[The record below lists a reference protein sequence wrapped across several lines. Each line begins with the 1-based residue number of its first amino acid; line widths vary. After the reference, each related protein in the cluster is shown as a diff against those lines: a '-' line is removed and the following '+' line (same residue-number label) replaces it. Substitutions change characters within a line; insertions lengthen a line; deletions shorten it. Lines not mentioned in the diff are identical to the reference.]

1 MRTPGIVP
9 TVLESP
15 CPRCGG
21 PSGDALC
28 PRCVAYLLRF
38 EPWIVRPG
46 LPGPSLD
53 REVRRGAATLPI
65 ARDAPVRFAA
75 PRDRPE
81 DEAFRLQF
89 LNHVGLPD
97 GGNAVLTRGD
107 RAVLQGILRSW
118 GRAAPKRKEA
128 RAALEKLY
136 GEAASMAGMPPAAA
150 ATFRALAG
158 EPTIPPEEPLETAPL
173 PPTPPEP
180 VREAAPAALPSTPF
194 PDLPIPPP
202 PPPEP
207 LEEERRVLE
216 ALRTELAAKKEEFA
230 KWISEQHEEMDRRV
244 GTVRTEA
251 EELRH
256 RESAIAEKEKAV
268 DEMERRLQERAE
280 EVRRAADVARL
291 ADEKRALFFLLFSME
306 GIGRDAARAIA
317 DAFGTEDALRSAT
330 VEQIA
335 AVPAVLPEQA
345 AVVRDAFTG
354 GAPARRDL
362 REKAAEML
370 EEGEFGPAFEVYEE
384 IIRQDP
390 EDVDAWMNRGEVL
403 ALLGRP
409 DDAVASYERVLALD
423 PKHRG
428 ARAELANLLFEQGDY
443 GGAATTLQEL
453 LRSAPD
459 EVDHWLKRAAAL
471 LVEGKAT
478 ESTLVYNAVLEGD
491 PGNLTASLALGDL
504 LLAMGDANAADRE
517 YTRALQHHPDDPEA
531 LLKKGLL
538 LNRQGRWGA
547 AIQLFNRAISLRWDF
562 REAWAAKGQVL
573 LSQAKPRDALEC
585 FSKLIALDDR
595 SDDAWLGKAEA
606 HLALGEND
614 KAAEAAGRA
623 LALNKGN
630 RNVQDL
636 LERLR
641 ESADRPKEGLD
652 VAEVPPP
659 ASFDAGVFIELAD
672 TLLEAGDAVAA
683 VRAYNEVLA
692 RDPKDGRAWFGKG
705 RALHMLE
712 RYGEAI
718 RCFTTAVGIEP
729 ANDEYRR
736 WLVVCEER
744 WKKEGRA

>member
-1 MRTPGIVP
+1 MRSPGIVR
-9 TVLESP
+9 TVLEIP

-21 PSGDALC
+21 TSGDALC

-38 EPWIVRPG
+38 EPWVVRPG

-53 REVRRGAATLPI
+53 REVRRGAALLPL

-81 DEAFRLQF
+81 DEGFRLQF

-107 RAVLQGILRSW
+107 RAVLHGILRSW
-118 GRAAPKRKEA
+118 GRAAPKRKDA
-128 RAALEKLY
+128 RVALEKLY
-136 GEAASMAGMPPAAA
+136 AEAASTAEMPPAAA

-158 EPTIPPEEPLETAPL
+158 ESTVPPEGAAETDEPL
-173 PPTPPEP
+173 PPPPEP
-180 VREAAPAALPSTPF
+180 VREAAPVVLPVTP
-194 PDLPIPPP
+194 PADLPLPPP
-202 PPPEP
+202 PPPDP
-207 LEEERRVLE
+207 LEEERKVLE
-216 ALRTELAAKKEEFA
+216 ELRAELGAKKEEFA
-230 KWISEQHEEMDRRV
+230 KWIAEQHQEMDRRV
-244 GTVRTEA
+244 GTVRTEV

-256 RESAIAEKEKAV
+256 RESVIAEKAQAV
-268 DEMERRLQERAE
+268 DEMERRLQARAE
-280 EVRRAADVARL
+280 EVRREAEAARL
-291 ADEKRALFFLLFSME
+291 ADARRALFFLLFSME

-317 DAFGTEDALRSAT
+317 DALGTEEALRSAT

-335 AVPAVLPEQA
+335 AVPGVPPEQA
-345 AVVRDAFTG
+345 ALVRDAFSG
-354 GAPARRDL
+354 NAPARRDL

-370 EEGEFGPAFEVYEE
+370 EEGEYGPALEVYEE

-403 ALLGRP
+403 TLLRRV
-409 DDAVASYERVLALD
+409 DDAAASYERVLALD
-423 PKHRG
+423 PDHRG

-443 GGAATTLQEL
+443 GGAAANLQEL

-459 EVDHWLKRAAAL
+459 EVDHWLKRAAVL
-471 LVEGKAT
+471 LAEGQAT

-504 LLAMGDANAADRE
+504 LLAMGDADAADRE
-517 YTRALQHHPDDPEA
+517 YTRALQHHPDHPEA

-538 LNRQGRWGA
+538 LNRRGRWGA
-547 AIQLFNRAISLRWDF
+547 AIQLFNRAISLRWDY

-573 LSQAKPRDALEC
+573 LSQAKPRDALDC
-585 FSKLIALDDR
+585 FSKLVALDDR
-595 SDDAWLGKAEA
+595 LDDAWLGKAEA

-623 LALNKGN
+623 LTLNKGN
-630 RNVQDL
+630 KNVQDL

-641 ESADRPKEGLD
+641 ESADRPKEGVD

-659 ASFDAGVFIELAD
+659 ASFDAGVFVELAD
-672 TLLEAGDAVAA
+672 TLLEAGDASAA

-736 WLVVCEER
+736 RLAVCEER
-744 WKKEGRA
+744 WRKEGKA